1 MNLTFLENFRGLV
14 FFNVDQLKSDTK
26 KEEAKYAQYE
36 RYNLCCEIAICLLQV
51 WVMHLLVE
59 SKIDW

>member
-26 KEEAKYAQYE
+26 KEEAKNAQYE
-36 RYNLCCEIAICLLQV
+36 RYNLCCEIAICLTSMGHAYV
-51 WVMHLLVE
+51 
-59 SKIDW
+59 